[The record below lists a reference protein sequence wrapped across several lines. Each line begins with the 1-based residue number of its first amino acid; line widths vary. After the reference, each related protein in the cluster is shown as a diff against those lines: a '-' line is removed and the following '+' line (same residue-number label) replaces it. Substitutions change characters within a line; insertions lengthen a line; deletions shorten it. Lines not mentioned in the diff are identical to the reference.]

1 MFRDRTE
8 VSSGDYHFT
17 KTTDNL
23 EFKSFTYLLEEEGG
37 WESIAIFPLGSDV
50 NLSLATI
57 LQHLFSQWPGEK
69 SPRRYSE
76 NSKCLINGDFVSAF
90 SELHI

>member
-23 EFKSFTYLLEEEGG
+23 EFKSFTYLLEEEGEG
-37 WESIAIFPLGSDV
+37 GEYSYIPLGIRCQFIAGY
-50 NLSLATI
+50 N
-57 LQHLFSQWPGEK
+57 
-69 SPRRYSE
+69 SPAP
-76 NSKCLINGDFVSAF
+76 IFTMAG
-90 SELHI
+90 